1 VTLTHLLPLHHP
13 GPVAAERR
21 TSVPTSCISRRVI
34 LPAGVGLVEAMA
46 AELEQSGASS
56 GQAEL
61 LDGALS
67 RVSYCFPAICQ
78 DRATAVTFSTTHE
91 AVTPARVITGSAT
104 VGFRHQQRF
113 AHCHATWLDAHG
125 DVRGGHLWHDTV
137 IGPGGLHAVIH
148 ALPEVDLVSDT
159 DPETRLPVFTPYLR
173 RSDRGDRPGAVRA
186 LMSRLAPGVEITGTI
201 RDILRRH
208 GFDRASIAGSLG
220 SLVGA
225 ALQQGERRL
234 IVDGPATEVTLTGEF
249 DLTDPD
255 NAVTSIRA
263 MAIDRFGEVHPGE
276 LIEEQNIVA
285 VTVELL
291 LREISR

>member
-1 VTLTHLLPLHHP
+1 MTLTQLVPLHHP

-21 TSVPTSCISRRVI
+21 TSVATSCLSRRVS
-34 LPAGVGLVEAMA
+34 LPAGARLVEAMA
-46 AELEQSGASS
+46 AELEQAGASS

-61 LDGALS
+61 LDGTLS
-67 RVSYCFPAICQ
+67 RISYCFPAICQ
-78 DRATAVTFSTTHE
+78 DRSTAVTFSATHE

-104 VGFRHQQRF
+104 VGLRHEQRF
-113 AHCHATWLDAHG
+113 AHCHATWLDARG
-125 DVRGGHLWHDTV
+125 DVRGGHLWPDTV

-159 DPETRLPVFTPYLR
+159 DPETQLPVFTPYPR
-173 RSDRGDRPGAVRA
+173 RTDRAERPGAVRA
-186 LMSRLAPGVEITGTI
+186 LMSRLAPGVEIAGTI

-234 IVDGPATEVTLTGEF
+234 SVEGPATEVTLTGEF

-255 NAVTSIRA
+255 NAVASIRA
-263 MAIDRFGEVHPGE
+263 MVIDRFGEVHAGE
-276 LIEEQNIVA
+276 LIDEQNIVA

-291 LREISR
+291 LREIPR